1 MKRSVVGGL
10 IAFFMLAAAG
20 SAGAHSV
27 ESSDPMRKLVC
38 EAMGG
43 VDVTEEG
50 VLTLGNDVTAAAVCQ
65 MPASQSVSKS
75 PAAAPK
81 AFPFSP
87 VTAAVHPPSGT
98 LSLPVGETRVTTSC
112 AADLHIPAIS
122 GMPPVSAGLSTVKCR
137 GYNTPTNSSAG
148 CSIDWTGP
156 TNVTLGVQ
164 PYGGRVVVN
173 FSCVA
178 FRSGIPT
185 VMDYE
190 YRDPTYPRLIYQARD
205 VTGYLNIVQ

>member
-1 MKRSVVGGL
+1 MKRSVVGGA
-10 IAFFMLAAAG
+10 IAFSMLAAAG
-20 SAGAHSV
+20 SSGAHSV

-43 VDVTEEG
+43 VDVTGEG
-50 VLTLGNDVTAAAVCQ
+50 VLTMGKDVTAAAVCQ
-65 MPASQSVSKS
+65 MPASQTTSRNA
-75 PAAAPK
+75 AAAPR
-81 AFPFSP
+81 AFPLSP
-87 VTAAVHPPSGT
+87 VTAAVHPPSGN
-98 LSLPVGETRVTTSC
+98 LVLPAGETQVTTSC

-122 GMPPVSAGLSTVKCR
+122 AMPSVSAGLSTVKCR

-156 TNVTLGVQ
+156 TNVTLGAQ

-205 VTGYLNIVQ
+205 VTGYLNIAR